1 MKNIF
6 KCCHTS
12 RLLVFWK
19 KIHLL
24 YKSRL
29 SPRKNHPHIWHVVKC
44 CCSDSKIEFSD
55 CQYFS
60 ARNNFLIKFNFFDF
74 FRSKPKLTKNGSLQA
89 FGRLCLPRHIH
100 SRCPGWDH
108 HSLKSKLQDHSL
120 TSKLQDHHLNTKETQ
135 NEFIDTTVQVARG
148 TAETPMTTW
157 TRQSARFVIVA
168 MSRNAA
174 NVANKTS
181 TKNPTITSLIILFT
195 SLILIN
201 VPLHLMDVSRR
212 LRMTSTTSSPRSTV
226 RSDKDTAFILLE
238 SWNLMITKQ

>member
-120 TSKLQDHHLNTKETQ
+120 TSKLQDHHLNYERNPERIYWHQ
-135 NEFIDTTVQVARG
+135 LFRCHEVPQRHQWRLEQGNRPGSWLSRWVEMLQ
-148 TAETPMTTW
+148 MLQ
-157 TRQSARFVIVA
+157 TRH
-168 MSRNAA
+168 
-174 NVANKTS
+174 
-181 TKNPTITSLIILFT
+181 
-195 SLILIN
+195 
-201 VPLHLMDVSRR
+201 PLKIPPSPVS
-212 LRMTSTTSSPRSTV
+212 
-226 RSDKDTAFILLE
+226 
-238 SWNLMITKQ
+238 